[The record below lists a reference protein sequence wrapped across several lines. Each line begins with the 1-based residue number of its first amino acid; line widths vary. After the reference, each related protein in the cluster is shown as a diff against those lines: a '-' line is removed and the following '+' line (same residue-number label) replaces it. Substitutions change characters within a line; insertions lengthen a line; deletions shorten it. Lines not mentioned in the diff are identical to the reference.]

1 MFVRLEEPKFRRSR
15 TPGWAPL
22 ALGFRPFYLLA
33 ALFAA
38 IAIAIWVAIQLGV
51 LELPLPG
58 MWWHAHE
65 MVFGFVAAVVTGFLF
80 TAGRNWTGLPT
91 PQGMPLALLV
101 LLWVSGRVAM
111 AVGSGTVVAL
121 VDGAFLPLVTL
132 ILARLLWRR
141 RQSPRNYFVPVL
153 TGLLATANIAFHLTR
168 LGLLELDPLLAIQAG
183 LAVVVVLETVIGGR
197 VTPGFTATAV
207 KGVWQWRSPG
217 LDLAVILL
225 TAATLAGWL
234 AGLSAHWVACIA
246 LLAALLH
253 LLRAWGW
260 NPAAARGQPLLWIL
274 HLGNAWI
281 PVGLILLAGWAW
293 AGLPRSA
300 PLHALAIGATGSLV
314 IGMITRTAL
323 GHTGRDLIVGWGER
337 TAYLLVTA
345 AALLRVLTLT
355 VLPGL
360 AFAGMLLAA
369 ACWITA
375 FLIYALRYG
384 PWLLRTRVDGQPG

>member
-1 MFVRLEEPKFRRSR
+1 MFVRLEEPRIRRSA

-33 ALFAA
+33 AVFSA

-91 PQGMPLALLV
+91 PQGMRLALLV
-101 LLWVSGRVAM
+101 LLWLSGRVAM
-111 AVGSGTVVAL
+111 AVGSGIVVAM
-121 VDGAFLPLVTL
+121 VDGVFLPLVTL

-153 TGLLATANIAFHLTR
+153 TGLLAAANIAFHLAR
-168 LGLLELDPLLAIQAG
+168 LGVLAVDPLLAVHAG

-197 VTPGFTATAV
+197 VTPGFTASAV
-207 KGVWQWRSPG
+207 KGVRQWRSPA

-225 TAATLAGWL
+225 TAVTLAAWLSGL
-234 AGLSAHWVACIA
+234 AGHWVAPLA
-246 LLAALLH
+246 VSAALLH
-253 LLRAWGW
+253 LARAGGW

-274 HLGNAWI
+274 HVGNAWI
-281 PVGLILLAGWAW
+281 PVGFLLLAGWAW

-300 PLHALAIGATGSLV
+300 PLHALAIGATGSLI

-323 GHTGRDLIVGWGER
+323 GHTGRNLIVGWAER
-337 TAYLLVTA
+337 AAYLLVTA

-355 VLPGL
+355 LLPGL
-360 AFAGMLLAA
+360 AFPGMLLAA

-375 FLIYALRYG
+375 FLTYALRYG
-384 PWLLRTRVDGQPG
+384 PWLMRTRVDGQPG